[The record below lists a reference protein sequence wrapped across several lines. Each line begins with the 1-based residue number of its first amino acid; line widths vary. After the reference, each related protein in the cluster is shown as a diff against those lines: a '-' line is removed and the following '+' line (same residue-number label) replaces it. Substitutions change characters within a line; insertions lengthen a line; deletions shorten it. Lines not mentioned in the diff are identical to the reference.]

1 MKMLSL
7 SKETQLMVRDIFLY
21 FAFLLFFVSNTSYE
35 RLISVL
41 VGSYYVDV
49 RTLNSEVPQNVIT
62 EDLIITR
69 DALGKDFFFFFKSF
83 FKLHSHQ
90 SSYLRKE
97 C

>member
-1 MKMLSL
+1 MLSL
-7 SKETQLMVRDIFLY
+7 SKEIQLMVRDLFLY
-21 FAFLLFFVSNTSYE
+21 FAFLFFVSDTSYE

-49 RTLNSEVPQNVIT
+49 RTLNSEVPPNVIT